1 MYVHWIFSFSVFS
14 VCSVVNQ
21 LGWNT
26 SREITGHT
34 GLADMD
40 KQKATLIRGGWVV
53 SGQTVSRQD
62 VLIRGETISALGDIS
77 SMKSD
82 IHIDADGLIVFP
94 GGVDTHVHF
103 NDEFMSTI
111 SVHDYYTGTMAAAYG
126 GTTTVIDFSNQAP
139 GESLMQ
145 TIQNKKEEAQGR
157 ALIDW
162 AVHPVITQAHSE
174 TFDEIPLVAE
184 EGAPTIKCYMTYR
197 EEGIMT
203 EIDDLRQILSRLKD
217 VGGMLMVHAEDNDM
231 AQQNIP
237 SLIEQGLTDAIYHA
251 ESKPPECEEKAIRQG
266 IEIARETGGRLF
278 VVHLASDEGLKLISA
293 ARVEGVDILAETCT
307 HYLVFTD
314 DMLKRDDGIKWICS
328 PPLRSASIQD
338 ALWRG
343 LKDGH
348 TCQVSSDDAAFT
360 WEAKML
366 GKDRFD
372 KCPNGLPG
380 VETRISV
387 LYSEGVAKGRLSLPR
402 FVELISTIPAK
413 LFGLA
418 PKKGS
423 LSPGSDADIVLLD
436 PHQQW
441 IMNQDSLHMAADW
454 SPFENVEVTGKIINV
469 FSRGELIIQ
478 GDRCL
483 AEKGRGR
490 YLKRKLDMSM

>member
-1 MYVHWIFSFSVFS
+1 MTKH
-14 VCSVVNQ
+14 
-21 LGWNT
+21 
-26 SREITGHT
+26 
-34 GLADMD
+34 
-40 KQKATLIRGGWVV
+40 KATLISGGWVV
-53 SGQTVSRQD
+53 LGQTVSKQD
-62 VLIRGETISALGDIS
+62 VLVQGETISALGDLS
-77 SMKSD
+77 GMKTD
-82 IHIDADGLIVFP
+82 IEIEADGLVVLP

-103 NDEFMSTI
+103 NDEFMGTV
-111 SVHDYYTGTMAAAYG
+111 SVHDYYSGTLAAAYG
-126 GTTTVIDFSNQAP
+126 GTTTVIDFSNQAQ

-162 AVHPVITQAHSE
+162 GVHPVITQAYSE
-174 TFDEIPLVAE
+174 TFDEIPLVVE

-203 EIDDLRQILSRLKD
+203 ELDDLRRILSRLKD

-231 AQQNIP
+231 AEQSIP
-237 SLIEQGLTDAIYHA
+237 RFIDQGLTEAIYHA

-278 VVHLASDEGLKLISA
+278 VVHLASDEGLKLISE
-293 ARVEGVDILAETCT
+293 ARAKGVDVLAETCT

-338 ALWRG
+338 ALWSG
-343 LKDGH
+343 LQDGNI
-348 TCQVSSDDAAFT
+348 CQVSSDDSAFS
-360 WEAKML
+360 WEAKIL

-380 VETRISV
+380 VETRLSV

-402 FVELISTIPAK
+402 FVELISTIPAR

-436 PHQQW
+436 PNQKW
-441 IMNQDSLHMAADW
+441 IMNQDSLHMATDW
-454 SPFENVEVTGKIINV
+454 SPFENAEMTGKIINV
-469 FSRGELIIQ
+469 LSRGELIIDR
-478 GDRCL
+478 DRCL

-490 YLKRKLDMSM
+490 YLHRRLKVM

>member
-1 MYVHWIFSFSVFS
+1 MTKH
-14 VCSVVNQ
+14 
-21 LGWNT
+21 
-26 SREITGHT
+26 
-34 GLADMD
+34 
-40 KQKATLIRGGWVV
+40 KATLISGGWVV
-53 SGQTVSRQD
+53 LGQTVSKQD
-62 VLIRGETISALGDIS
+62 VLVQGETISALGDLS
-77 SMKSD
+77 GMKTD
-82 IHIDADGLIVFP
+82 IEIEADGLVVLP

-103 NDEFMSTI
+103 NDEFMGTV
-111 SVHDYYTGTMAAAYG
+111 SVHDYYSGTLAAAYG
-126 GTTTVIDFSNQAP
+126 GTTTVIDFSNQAQ

-162 AVHPVITQAHSE
+162 GVHPVITQAHSE
-174 TFDEIPLVAE
+174 TFDEIPLVVE

-203 EIDDLRQILSRLKD
+203 ELDDLRRILSRLKD

-231 AQQNIP
+231 AEQSIP
-237 SLIEQGLTDAIYHA
+237 RFIDQGLTEAIYHA

-278 VVHLASDEGLKLISA
+278 VVHLASDEGLKLISE
-293 ARVEGVDILAETCT
+293 ARAKGVDVLAETCT

-338 ALWRG
+338 ALWSG
-343 LKDGH
+343 LQDGNI
-348 TCQVSSDDAAFT
+348 CQVSSDDSAFS
-360 WEAKML
+360 WEAKIL

-380 VETRISV
+380 VETRLSV

-402 FVELISTIPAK
+402 FVELISTIPAR

-436 PHQQW
+436 PNQKW
-441 IMNQDSLHMAADW
+441 IMNQDSLHMATDW
-454 SPFENVEVTGKIINV
+454 SPFENAEMTGKIINV
-469 FSRGELIIQ
+469 LSRGELIIDR
-478 GDRCL
+478 DRCL

-490 YLKRKLDMSM
+490 YLHRRLKVM

>member
-1 MYVHWIFSFSVFS
+1 MTKH
-14 VCSVVNQ
+14 
-21 LGWNT
+21 
-26 SREITGHT
+26 
-34 GLADMD
+34 
-40 KQKATLIRGGWVV
+40 KATLISGGWVV
-53 SGQTVSRQD
+53 LGQTVSKQD
-62 VLIRGETISALGDIS
+62 VLVQGETISALGDLS
-77 SMKSD
+77 GMKTD
-82 IHIDADGLIVFP
+82 IEIEADGLVVLP

-103 NDEFMSTI
+103 NDEFMGTV
-111 SVHDYYTGTMAAAYG
+111 SVHDYYSGTLAAAYG
-126 GTTTVIDFSNQAP
+126 GTTTVIDFSNQAQ

-162 AVHPVITQAHSE
+162 GVHPVITQAYSE
-174 TFDEIPLVAE
+174 TFDEIPLVVE

-203 EIDDLRQILSRLKD
+203 ELDDLRRILSRLKD

-231 AQQNIP
+231 AEQSIP
-237 SLIEQGLTDAIYHA
+237 RFIDQGLTEAIYHA

-278 VVHLASDEGLKLISA
+278 VVHLASDEGLKLISE
-293 ARVEGVDILAETCT
+293 ARAKGVDVLAETCT

-338 ALWRG
+338 ALWSG
-343 LKDGH
+343 LQDGNI
-348 TCQVSSDDAAFT
+348 CQVSYDDSAFY
-360 WEAKML
+360 WEAKIL

-372 KCPNGLPG
+372 KFPNGLPG
-380 VETRISV
+380 VETRLSV

-402 FVELISTIPAK
+402 FVELISTIPAR

-436 PHQQW
+436 PNQKW
-441 IMNQDSLHMAADW
+441 IMNQDSLHMATDW
-454 SPFENVEVTGKIINV
+454 SPFENAEMTGKIINV
-469 FSRGELIIQ
+469 LSRGELIIDR
-478 GDRCL
+478 DRCL

-490 YLKRKLDMSM
+490 YLHRRLKVM